1 MWSVRVLWNLEFLI
15 FLKVP
20 GFRIRIFLKLQFP
33 PEVTRHFPPIIFS
46 KNLLFPQFL
55 PHEMEM
61 VGCFF
66 INGGL
71 LPNSWVSRLKIF
83 VSERTSNPSPMCLR
97 GATPTKSMSE
107 ACGVFF
113 TRSNLESTMMPYQN
127 KVQWDENETAG
138 AEAQINIAS
147 KIIDN
152 DNEPEVDSE

>member
-1 MWSVRVLWNLEFLI
+1 MVCARLME
-15 FLKVP
+15 
-20 GFRIRIFLKLQFP
+20 FRIFKFFKSSRFSNSDFFKAPVPARSNETFP
-33 PEVTRHFPPIIFS
+33 TNYFFKKPSFPAVFAPR
-46 KNLLFPQFL
+46 N
-55 PHEMEM
+55 
-61 VGCFF
+61 G
-66 INGGL
+66 NGGMFFYKWRVATEL
-71 LPNSWVSRLKIF
+71 MGFQVKDF

-97 GATPTKSMSE
+97 GATPTKSMSG